1 MERKETSNVMQRK
14 GSEKKQVPDD
24 FNPLMPGSVKRRT
37 PEEADISIKKL
48 LPNDLMDSFS
58 KDTDDTSGTNDSVY
72 TNDTVNTTDTDKTIE
87 TDETVSS
94 EPKVSTTPI
103 VPTVPKRISSK
114 HRKESLEEYRDT
126 FLQVPKLDD
135 RKPVFV
141 SREVRDRLDEIV
153 RKLGG
158 RRLSVSGF
166 IENLARHHL
175 SAYHEDIEVWR
186 KL

>member
-1 MERKETSNVMQRK
+1 MERKKTNNATQRK
-14 GSEKKQVPDD
+14 GSAKKQIPDD

-37 PEEADISIKKL
+37 PEEVDSSIRKF
-48 LPNDLMDSFS
+48 LPNDLVDDVSNDIGDVN
-58 KDTDDTSGTNDSVY
+58 DTNNSVY
-72 TNDTVNTTDTDKTIE
+72 TNDTANTTETDKTIE

-114 HRKESLEEYRDT
+114 HRKESLEEYRET

-135 RKPVFV
+135 RKPIFV
-141 SREVRDRLDEIV
+141 SREVRDQLDEIV

-175 SAYHEDIEVWR
+175 NAYHEDIEVWR

>member
-1 MERKETSNVMQRK
+1 MERKETNNATQRK

-24 FNPLMPGSVKRRT
+24 FNPLIPGSVKRRT
-37 PEEADISIKKL
+37 PQDADSSIKKFL
-48 LPNDLMDSFS
+48 SNDL
-58 KDTDDTSGTNDSVY
+58 KDGFGKDADDASGANDSIY
-72 TNDTVNTTDTDKTIE
+72 TNDTVNTTETDKTIE
-87 TDETVSS
+87 TDEIMSS
-94 EPKVSTTPI
+94 EPKISTTSI
-103 VPTVPKRISSK
+103 VPTVLKRISSK
-114 HRKESLEEYRDT
+114 HRKESLEEYRET

-141 SREVRDRLDEIV
+141 SREVRDRLDKIV

-175 SAYHEDIEVWR
+175 NAYHEDIEVWR

>member
-1 MERKETSNVMQRK
+1 MERKEANSAMQRK
-14 GSEKKQVPDD
+14 GSEKKQVPGD

-37 PEEADISIKKL
+37 PEDSDSSIKKL
-48 LPNDLMDSFS
+48 LPNDLMDSFGR
-58 KDTDDTSGTNDSVY
+58 DADDASGTNDSVY
-72 TNDTVNTTDTDKTIE
+72 TNDTVNTTDAEKTIE
-87 TDETVSS
+87 TDEAMSS
-94 EPKVSTTPI
+94 EPKASTTSI
-103 VPTVPKRISSK
+103 IPTVPKRISSK
-114 HRKESLEEYRDT
+114 HRKESLDEYRDT

-141 SREVRDRLDEIV
+141 SREVRDRLDKIV

-175 SAYHEDIEVWR
+175 NAYHEDIEVWR

>member
-1 MERKETSNVMQRK
+1 MERKETNNATQRK

-24 FNPLMPGSVKRRT
+24 FNPIMPGSVKRRT
-37 PEEADISIKKL
+37 PEDLDSSIRKF
-48 LPNDLMDSFS
+48 LPNDLMNSFS
-58 KDTDDTSGTNDSVY
+58 KDADDASDANDSVY
-72 TNDTVNTTDTDKTIE
+72 TKDTVNTTDTDKTIE
-87 TDETVSS
+87 TYEISS
-94 EPKVSTTPI
+94 LEPKVSTTPI
-103 VPTVPKRISSK
+103 VPTVSKRISSK
-114 HRKESLEEYRDT
+114 HRKESLEEYRET
-126 FLQVPKLDD
+126 FLQIPKLDD

-175 SAYHEDIEVWR
+175 NAYHEDIEVWR

>member
-1 MERKETSNVMQRK
+1 MERKEANNAMQRK
-14 GSEKKQVPDD
+14 SSEKKQVPDD
-24 FNPLMPGSVKRRT
+24 FNPIMPGSVKRRT
-37 PEEADISIKKL
+37 PEEADSSIKKL
-48 LPNDLMDSFS
+48 LPNNLMDSFS
-58 KDTDDTSGTNDSVY
+58 KDADDTSGANDSVY
-72 TNDTVNTTDTDKTIE
+72 TNDTVNTTDTDKIM
-87 TDETVSS
+87 SS

-114 HRKESLEEYRDT
+114 HRKESLDEYRDT

-158 RRLSVSGF
+158 RRLSVSGL
-166 IENLARHHL
+166 IENLGRHHL

>member
-1 MERKETSNVMQRK
+1 MERKEANNATQRK

-37 PEEADISIKKL
+37 PQDADSSIKKFL
-48 LPNDLMDSFS
+48 SNDLIDSFS
-58 KDTDDTSGTNDSVY
+58 KDADDASGTNDSVY
-72 TNDTVNTTDTDKTIE
+72 TNDTVNTTETDKTIE
-87 TDETVSS
+87 TDEIMSS
-94 EPKVSTTPI
+94 EPKVSTTPK

-114 HRKESLEEYRDT
+114 HRKESLDEYRDT

-166 IENLARHHL
+166 VENLARHHL

>member
-1 MERKETSNVMQRK
+1 MERKEANSAMQRK
-14 GSEKKQVPDD
+14 GSEKKQVPGD

-37 PEEADISIKKL
+37 PEDSDSSIKKL
-48 LPNDLMDSFS
+48 LPNDLMDSFGR
-58 KDTDDTSGTNDSVY
+58 DADDASGTNDSVY
-72 TNDTVNTTDTDKTIE
+72 TNDTVNTTDAEKTIE
-87 TDETVSS
+87 TDEAMSS
-94 EPKVSTTPI
+94 EPKASTTSI
-103 VPTVPKRISSK
+103 IPTVPKRISSK
-114 HRKESLEEYRDT
+114 HRKESLDEYRDT

-158 RRLSVSGF
+158 RRLSVSGL

>member
-1 MERKETSNVMQRK
+1 MERKETNSAMQRK
-14 GSEKKQVPDD
+14 GGEKKQVPDD
-24 FNPLMPGSVKRRT
+24 FNPLLPGSVKRRM
-37 PEEADISIKKL
+37 PEDSDSSIKKL

-58 KDTDDTSGTNDSVY
+58 KDVDDASGTNDSVY
-72 TNDTVNTTDTDKTIE
+72 TNDTVNTTDAEKTIE
-87 TDETVSS
+87 ANETVSS

-103 VPTVPKRISSK
+103 VPTMPKRISSK
-114 HRKESLEEYRDT
+114 HRKESLDEYRGT

-158 RRLSVSGF
+158 RRLSVSGL